1 MRSMLIKWSALACGL
16 ALSLAACTG
25 TPPKTPPATPAD
37 DGYTPGGTPPTI
49 PSVGKAGVDQHFALG
64 QEVSGEW
71 WGLFQ
76 SPPLDEVLNQA
87 IAGNRSLAAAHAS
100 LDAAHQAVLVA
111 AGGFYPQVDFG
122 ARAEGA
128 PHK

>member
-16 ALSLAACTG
+16 ALSLAACNG

-76 SPPLDEVLNQA
+76 SPPLD
-87 IAGNRSLAAAHAS
+87 
-100 LDAAHQAVLVA
+100 AAHQAVLVA

-122 ARAEGA
+122 ASSERQRNNFKAFGISGFPPREFNA
-128 PHK
+128 YIF